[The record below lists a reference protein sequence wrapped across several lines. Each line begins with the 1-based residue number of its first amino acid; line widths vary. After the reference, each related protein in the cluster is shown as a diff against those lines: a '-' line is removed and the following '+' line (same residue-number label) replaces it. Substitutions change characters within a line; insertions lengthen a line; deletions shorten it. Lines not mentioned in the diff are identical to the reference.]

1 MFAHSV
7 KEAAFSKTENPVI
20 IAQNLK
26 QQNLLKLK
34 KMYNLAFMKKYLTI
48 KRIVSILAIL
58 LVVVQFIR
66 PERNEGNA
74 NGENDITHFTSVP
87 DDVKQILETSC
98 YDCHSDHTNYPWY
111 TNIQPI
117 GLWMQHHV
125 DEGKQHLNYSQYN
138 TYKPKRQKH
147 KMEETIDSFYFSE
160 KMHQNMG

>member
-1 MFAHSV
+1 
-7 KEAAFSKTENPVI
+7 
-20 IAQNLK
+20 
-26 QQNLLKLK
+26 
-34 KMYNLAFMKKYLTI
+34 MKKYLTL
-48 KRIVSILAIL
+48 KRILSVLAIL

-74 NGENDITHFTSVP
+74 YGDNDITHFTTVP

-125 DEGKQHLNYSQYN
+125 DEGKHHLNYSQYV

-147 KMEETIDSFYFSE
+147 KMEETIEMIREGEMPMESYTFIHKNAELTPAQQQIIIHWAESVYNGITLPVE
-160 KMHQNMG
+160 